1 MKLGWYLYFHNFD
14 IQNLVTIWNL
24 FKEKACQQ
32 NMHVFTHILNIY
44 EESRQEYKDTRIISS
59 SVEAVMCVKVY
70 PPKI

>member
-1 MKLGWYLYFHNFD
+1 
-14 IQNLVTIWNL
+14 
-24 FKEKACQQ
+24 
-32 NMHVFTHILNIY
+32 MHVFTHILNIY